1 MPSGSARLARQR
13 ITRTRR
19 EYNRWVANQTLEDYA
34 LRFTAKS
41 ARKWSPLRVA
51 NTALGAVS
59 FLALEAIG
67 GTITLAYG
75 FQNSILAI
83 AFVSV
88 MIFLISI
95 PICAHAA
102 RAGVDVDL
110 LTRGAGFGYIGSTIT
125 SLIYASFTF
134 IFFGI
139 EAVILASML
148 QSFFGVPEWLGY
160 ILCAIVVVPLVTHG
174 ITFISRF
181 QLWTQPI
188 WFVLNLVP
196 ILAVLITHPEWL
208 HGWARFG
215 GEHGRPSGF
224 DIAGF
229 GAAASILFAMITQTA
244 EQVDFIRFLPPRES
258 IGFRRWWTALLLG
271 GPGWIAID
279 VIKLLAGSLLAYV
292 ALQRRPAVRSGG
304 AAGADVSPRLRDHH
318 RAAGRHHVDLRARGR
333 VADQDQH
340 HQRLCGLARL
350 VEFLL
355 APHA

>member
-1 MPSGSARLARQR
+1 MRIGTPGGSARLARQR

-41 ARKWSPLRVA
+41 ARKWSALRVA

-75 FQNSILAI
+75 FTDSIAAI

-88 MIFLISI
+88 MIFIISI
-95 PICAHAA
+95 PVCAHAA

-148 QSFFGVPEWLGY
+148 QAFFGVPEWLGY
-160 ILCAIVVVPLVTHG
+160 ILCAVAVVPLVTHG
-174 ITFISRF
+174 ITFISRL
-181 QLWTQPI
+181 QLWTQPV
-188 WFVLNLVP
+188 WFVLNLVADP
-196 ILAVLITHPEWL
+196 GRARNSSGMVARMGGFRRSWPSRLGIRSCGLRRRGLDTIRDDHADGGAGRFHPL
-208 HGWARFG
+208 PAA
-215 GEHGRPSGF
+215 
-224 DIAGF
+224 AGKHRCAALVD
-229 GAAASILFAMITQTA
+229 GAAA
-244 EQVDFIRFLPPRES
+244 
-258 IGFRRWWTALLLG
+258 
-271 GPGWIAID
+271 
-279 VIKLLAGSLLAYV
+279 
-292 ALQRRPAVRSGG
+292 RRPGLDRDRCRQ
-304 AAGADVSPRLRDHH
+304 AAGGQPARLCRAPF
-318 RAAGRHHVDLRARGR
+318 RAA
-333 VADQDQH
+333 
-340 HQRLCGLARL
+340 
-350 VEFLL
+350 
-355 APHA
+355 APIRRCSRRRCTGSPSAP